1 MDNGEQD
8 ILLYHSISN
17 ILSAIGFGS
26 REEQSGHSWIDREG
40 NYRIGVLEGT
50 VTKEYK
56 SAFIGARAQ
65 EEYRKSKIE
74 ELTVLCEQEEK
85 RNPDAGRSYSA
96 K

>member
-17 ILSAIGFGS
+17 ILSCNRIGS

-56 SAFIGARAQ
+56 ARFIGAVPGKNTGKVR
-65 EEYRKSKIE
+65 
-74 ELTVLCEQEEK
+74 
-85 RNPDAGRSYSA
+85 
-96 K
+96 